1 MAFFSSLSRY
11 ALKEGLGQPSSH
23 GRVGLAEV
31 SGAVMGMGFGEPL
44 PKEALG
50 PISRQKAD
58 LVCFAMVLSCNDF

>member
-1 MAFFSSLSRY
+1 
-11 ALKEGLGQPSSH
+11 
-23 GRVGLAEV
+23 
-31 SGAVMGMGFGEPL
+31 MGMGFGEPF